1 MAAMNSPQK
10 PSIES
15 LSEAEW
21 ATLSSNV
28 QAVVRGLVDEN
39 RQLKLTVAKLEEQL
53 RRNSRNS
60 SQPPSQDKAEQKPV
74 QEEGARP
81 ARRRGGQPG
90 HVGRGRA
97 LVPVEAVDELVVHR
111 PVACQ
116 TCGALLLG

>member
-1 MAAMNSPQK
+1 MNSTPK
-10 PSIES
+10 PPIER

-21 ATLSSNV
+21 AAVPTNV

-39 RQLKLTVAKLEEQL
+39 RQLKLTIAKQEEQR

-60 SQPPSQDKAEQKPV
+60 SPPPSQDKAEQTPV
-74 QEEGARP
+74 QEAGARS
-81 ARRRGGQPG
+81 ARRRGGQRG

-97 LVPVEAVDELVVHR
+97 LVPVEAVDHLVVHR

-116 TCGALLLG
+116 TCGALLLGL